1 MNSQINVS
9 IICSNCSNTTQI
21 TNPSL
26 FFNSDAKKCIN
37 CNALIE
43 TGAKGIDEQIL
54 LSLKKGNPAVQSI
67 ILCRTAKS
75 MSLQSAKQYVEFMAK
90 QNGIPVNTGVNRNT
104 ILIVAIA
111 LSVLSMGITMFV
123 VSMLTE

>member
-21 TNPSL
+21 SNPSL

-67 ILCRTAKS
+67 ILCRAAKS
-75 MSLQSAKQYVEFMAK
+75 MSLQSAKQYVEFLAK
-90 QNGIPVNTGVNRNT
+90 QNGIQVNTGVNRSV
-104 ILIVAIA
+104 ILIIA
-111 LSVLSMGITMFV
+111 LAVAMLVMGIALV
-123 VSMLTE
+123 ASLLAVK